1 MNSDVN
7 ISGTSLVYKI
17 KGELDDHMAVKSR
30 ERIDDILLRREIKN
44 IIFDFT
50 ELTMMDSAGIGLII
64 GRYRIIKDRGG
75 EVLLVIGY
83 SPAKKI
89 LRMSGLMKIF
99 KAYDNLDAALTA
111 VEHRVYG

>member
-1 MNSDVN
+1 MNKD
-7 ISGTSLVYKI
+7 ISITDTSLIYKI
-17 KGELDDHMAVKSR
+17 SGELDDHVAVKSR
-30 ERIDDILLRREIKN
+30 ERIDDILLRRTIKN

-50 ELTMMDSAGIGLII
+50 DLTMMDSAGIGLII

-75 EVLLVIGY
+75 EIVLVIGD

-89 LRMSGLMKIF
+89 LKMSGLFKLF
-99 KAYDNLDAALTA
+99 KAYDSLDAALTA

>member
-1 MNSDVN
+1 MSEMSIV
-7 ISGTSLVYKI
+7 GTSLIFKTE
-17 KGELDDHMAVKSR
+17 GELDDHVAVRSR
-30 ERIDDILLRREIKN
+30 ERIDDVLIRKDIKN

-75 EVLLVIGY
+75 EIVLVIGN

-89 LRMSGLMKIF
+89 LKMSGLLKLF
-99 KAYDNLDAALTA
+99 KAYDTLDAALTA